1 MLVIY
6 IMKIIDCT
14 TYFEEKMMMELRFN
28 ILDKYVDKFIVCE
41 ANFTHSGEKKEINF
55 NIKDYPDFKNKIIHL
70 ILKDDPCKEVED
82 RVILNN
88 RDKSIL
94 RIEKQRNYIKSALGD
109 FSGEDYIIHSDNDE
123 IPNLNLVNFKQ
134 NKKKILVFEQN
145 LYYYK
150 FNLLYSNFNWYGSK
164 ACKLK
169 NLKSLDW
176 LRMVKNKKYNFLRLD
191 TLFSE
196 KKYISLN
203 VVKNGGWHFSN
214 LKSLEGIMKKLHN
227 DENYS
232 EFLEKKLSK
241 EQMLDFIER
250 KIIPH
255 NHFVDKKSNLKSQE
269 TKLAIIE
276 KNSLPKYLQSNYEK
290 YSKWFA

>member
-6 IMKIIDCT
+6 IMNVIDCT

-41 ANFTHSGEKKEINF
+41 ASFTHSGEKKEINF

-70 ILKDDPCKEVED
+70 VLKEDPCKEVKD
-82 RVILNN
+82 KLILNDRN
-88 RDKSIL
+88 KSIL

-109 FSGEDYIIHSDNDE
+109 FSDEDYIIHSDNDE
-123 IPNLNLVNFKQ
+123 IPNLNSVNLNQ
-134 NKKKILVFEQN
+134 NNKKIVIFEQN
-145 LYYYK
+145 LHYFK
-150 FNLLYSNFNWYGSK
+150 FNLLYPNFYWYGSK

-169 NLKSLDW
+169 NLKSLNW
-176 LRMVKNKKYNFLRLD
+176 LRNIKNKKYNLLRFD
-191 TLFSE
+191 TFFSE

-203 VVKNGGWHFSN
+203 IVKNGGWHFSN
-214 LKSLEGIMKKLHN
+214 LKSLEGIIKKLYN

-232 EFLEKKLSK
+232 EFLEKKLTK
-241 EQMLDFIER
+241 EQMSDFIQR
-250 KIIPH
+250 KVIPH

-269 TKLAIIE
+269 TKLAITE
-276 KNSLPKYLQSNYEK
+276 KNCLPEYLQKNHEK
-290 YSKWFA
+290 YSKWFV